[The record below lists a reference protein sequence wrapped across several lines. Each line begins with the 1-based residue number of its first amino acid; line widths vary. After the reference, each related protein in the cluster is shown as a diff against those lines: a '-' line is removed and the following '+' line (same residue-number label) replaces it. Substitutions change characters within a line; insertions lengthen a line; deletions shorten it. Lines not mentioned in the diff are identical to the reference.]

1 MSNRLFLVFIDII
14 LPLMAG
20 YYLHHKHIM
29 SDRLNNL
36 LIKCNI
42 IIVLTLLSIASFWV
56 LPLSVDLLLLP
67 LYGILFTIVP
77 CLLAIVTFAKTFSN
91 YLDRGA
97 YVMSATLSNV
107 GTIGGLCAFILYDEL
122 GYAYVNLIATPQ
134 NILLVVLCFPLAQ
147 YYLDKHKASGA
158 KTNFHLNLREMFI
171 TWNQLPFLGMLAG
184 ITLNIMEVQRPQP
197 VADMFQCLVHAGAWI
212 SLTPVGYLMEFGK
225 AREYY
230 KKILSLLPLRYII
243 VPAIMY
249 TIACTYFTDQVIL
262 ASMLIVALTPSAI
275 NAVLCARLY
284 NLNIDITTA
293 AFILTTPIYLLVV
306 FPILYLY
313 ITNGGNL

>member
-147 YYLDKHKASGA
+147 YYLDKHKASEA